1 MDIDICSLCRR
12 SPALLLLFT
21 LGCASQE
28 SQELGVPRLSNRGK
42 SMKVVSSGFEDNAT
56 LDVKFSVEGADISP
70 PLAWSEVP
78 AETKSFALICDD
90 PDAPSP
96 RRPAAEPWV
105 HWVIFNI
112 PPDRSELPEG
122 IGNTLRPEAL
132 PEASQG
138 KNSWPNDN
146 VGYRGPAPP
155 PGSGPHRYF
164 FKIYALDAMLNLEAG
179 ATKQQLLE
187 AMSGHVVAE
196 AQLVGIYER

>member
-1 MDIDICSLCRR
+1 MDIDMCSLCSR
-12 SPALLLLFT
+12 SAALLLLFT
-21 LGCASQE
+21 LGCAPQE
-28 SQELGVPRLSNRGK
+28 SQEIGVPRLSNRGK
-42 SMKVVSSGFEDNAT
+42 SMKLVSSGFKDGAT
-56 LDVKFSVEGADISP
+56 LDAKFTVEGPDTSP

-78 AETKSFALICDD
+78 AETKSFVLICDD
-90 PDAPSP
+90 PDAPTA

-112 PPDRSELPEG
+112 PPDRSDLPEG
-122 IGNTLRPEAL
+122 IDNRLHPEAL

-138 KNSWPNDN
+138 KNSWPSDN

-164 FKIYALDAMLNLEAG
+164 FKIYALDAVLELEAG
-179 ATKQQLLE
+179 ATKQKLLA
-187 AMSGHVVAE
+187 AMLGHIVAE